1 MEEQIRDPDNNYFDT
16 LIENNNISDASLNDI
31 NMDDDIMKLVLNE
44 SKMEFEENEILYQL
58 QCIND
63 IERQDKYE
71 KIIKELQPVFQ
82 RLKYIDESNNYKL
95 LIEMHIK
102 NERIMNMEEKN
113 KIKSILKRDN
123 LILLIN
129 KYIL

>member
-1 MEEQIRDPDNNYFDT
+1 MEVQIRDPDNNYFDT

-31 NMDDDIMKLVLNE
+31 NTDDDIMKLVLNE